1 MPRRSPVQIWWLVP
15 IVAALALPPLLN
27 SYWLHVISVSWYY
40 AILAASWAL
49 LAGYAG
55 QFSFGHMA
63 FAAIGGYA
71 SGLLAVDLRVPVPLG
86 ILCGFVAAG
95 IVGAAIGWLCL
106 RMRGPY
112 LSLFTLAFALI
123 FQLILI
129 AEYQFTRGSL
139 GLSVPGLFAGRSDTP
154 YYYTGFILLLVSLSA
169 MIFLLRSRVGIFLRA
184 LREDEDAAEACG
196 IDTSLYK
203 ILVFAITSAVAGLAG
218 GFYGHFVGILTPNL
232 VTIPEM
238 GLVVA
243 MAVVGGVESLSGAVV
258 GAVFVYVLS
267 EVLRDT
273 GQMRFVVLGL
283 LIMLTQRYA
292 QNGLWTLALGRGSRL
307 SWRKPVT
314 RAVEPEAA
322 ATAVERETNVG

>member
-1 MPRRSPVQIWWLVP
+1 MPRSPLQIWWLVP

-27 SYWLHVISVSWYY
+27 GYWLHVLSVSWYY

-55 QFSFGHMA
+55 QFSFAHMA

-71 SGLLAVDLRVPVPLG
+71 SGLLAVDLHLPVPLG
-86 ILCGFVAAG
+86 ILCGIAAAG

-123 FQLILI
+123 FQLMLI

-139 GLSVPGLFAGRSDTP
+139 GLSVPEIFAGRSDTP
-154 YYYTGFILLLVSLSA
+154 YYYTGFVLLLVSLSA
-169 MIFLLRSRVGIFLRA
+169 MSFLLRSRVGIFLRA

-196 IDTSLYK
+196 IDTALYK
-203 ILVFAITSAVAGLAG
+203 ILIFTVTSAIAGLAG

-243 MAVVGGVESLSGAVV
+243 MAVVGGVESLPGAVV

-292 QNGLWTLALGRGSRL
+292 QNGLWTLALGRGGRF
-307 SWRKPVT
+307 WRRPPP
-314 RAVEPEAA
+314 RAVAPEAA
-322 ATAVERETNVG
+322 APAVERETNVG